1 MKGIPNTKHIRSD
14 KRYGTF
20 FIQKKVNGKDTA
32 FGSYSSLEEAIKWRD
47 YFEENGWGNCYE
59 ERLEHTS
66 RKPTYIVYLKKQKLF
81 RIVKRIKGKVE
92 VFGHFKNR
100 SDAEKEVELL
110 KKANWDWETLCD
122 LYE

>member
-1 MKGIPNTKHIRSD
+1 MKDISGTKHIRSD

-47 YFEENGWGNCYE
+47 YFEEKGWENCYD
-59 ERLEHTS
+59 ERLSHSS
-66 RKPTYIVYLKKQKLF
+66 RTPAYIVYIKDKKLY
-81 RIVKRIKGKVE
+81 RICKKINGKVE

-100 SDAEKEVELL
+100 SDAENEVEQL
-110 KKANWDWETLCD
+110 KKHNWNWQDLCD
-122 LYE
+122 SET